1 MLDWIIQ
8 ISNFLLE
15 ILLENPWIT
24 LYLQWKQMDHRWIN
38 WVCIKFAKLILKLS
52 NWFWSQ
58 VIVEI
63 SFINLWHGMS
73 NVTIEIIFQPK
84 SIQKN
89 ICTYF
94 LKAIPPV
101 ISQIQINGTSL
112 FANFRTMWRVSIGH
126 HNKRRCSLLFFKVL
140 RYSNLLGVLPESGVP
155 YKVISLVSFTLLH
168 YGALLIQS
176 SLKPDMY
183 SY

>member
-1 MLDWIIQ
+1 
-8 ISNFLLE
+8 
-15 ILLENPWIT
+15 
-24 LYLQWKQMDHRWIN
+24 MDHRWIN

-140 RYSNLLGVLPESGVP
+140 PESGVP
-155 YKVISLVSFTLLH
+155 YKVISLVIFTSLY

-176 SLKPDMY
+176 LLKPAMISSQKNVD
-183 SY
+183 SLVKNNSERDSTSIERDLKHLGPEEIQ